1 MPSTKTY
8 DKYKD
13 SGVEWIGEIPVY
25 WQIDKFSRI
34 FNRITDYVAS
44 GSFADIDANVQY
56 LDEPDYAMLVR
67 TADLSGTKDKR
78 VYINKHAYNYLSNSN
93 LFGGELILSNIGS
106 VGNVYIYEPMYE
118 HSSLAPNAIM
128 LDGSKNN
135 KFIYYWLINPLVNDE
150 LKKIG
155 GNAVQLKFNKTQLR
169 QFKAVCPPPPLT
181 RSNNK

>member
-1 MPSTKTY
+1 MPRIKTY

-93 LFGGELILSNIGS
+93 LSSRYMLPFRMATPPKVDFYLNPIFLPQSNYQCLLMFLS
-106 VGNVYIYEPMYE
+106 
-118 HSSLAPNAIM
+118 
-128 LDGSKNN
+128 
-135 KFIYYWLINPLVNDE
+135 INSQ
-150 LKKIG
+150 LKKS
-155 GNAVQLKFNKTQLR
+155 L
-169 QFKAVCPPPPLT
+169 
-181 RSNNK
+181 